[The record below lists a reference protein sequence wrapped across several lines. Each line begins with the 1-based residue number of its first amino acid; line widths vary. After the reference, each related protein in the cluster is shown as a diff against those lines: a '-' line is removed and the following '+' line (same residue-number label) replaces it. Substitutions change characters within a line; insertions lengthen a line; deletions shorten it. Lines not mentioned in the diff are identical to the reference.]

1 MDKKETPVLLLT
13 GYLGSGK
20 TTLVNK
26 ILSNNKG
33 IKFAV
38 IVNDIGEVNID
49 ADLIEKGGVVDQ
61 QDDSLVALQNGCIC
75 CTLKM
80 DLVQQLSDI
89 VKMHRFDYIV
99 IEASGI
105 CEPAPIA
112 QTICAYPQIYPDL
125 AKDGRAVLDSIVTVV
140 DARRMCD
147 EFSAGNDL
155 MKKEL
160 DEDDIENLLIQQIE
174 FCSFVLLNKADD
186 VSSEE
191 LQKVRTIVRAL
202 QPKAEIIECNY
213 GNVDFDR
220 ILDTKDFDFD
230 KVATSASW
238 IAAIENE
245 GDDEHHE
252 HDEHHHDEH
261 HGEKHS
267 HHHHHHHHHDHLEN
281 EEHGEALEYNID
293 TFVYYAR
300 RPFDL
305 NFFDDF
311 VARKWPKSIIRCK
324 GLCYFDN
331 EKDVCYVFEQAGK
344 QVTLRNAGQWYATMP
359 EFELREFLE
368 RNPRLKKD
376 WEEPYGDRMQ
386 KLVFIGQN
394 MDKAAI
400 KAELD
405 KCLK

>member
-186 VSSEE
+186 VSPEE

-245 GDDEHHE
+245 DDDEHHE